1 MDNFKKASQLK
12 LRFNT
17 NKGVLSVE
25 QLWDLTATSL
35 ATLVRS
41 IKSELKN
48 STIEDELSFLSDVI
62 PTKVDVENILRFE
75 IAKDIYL
82 TKKAESE
89 ALRDEKAKKE
99 HNQKIL
105 ELIQNKKEGELQSK
119 SIEELE
125 AMLK

>member
-12 LRFNT
+12 LRFST
-17 NKGVLSVE
+17 NKGILSVE
-25 QLWDLTATSL
+25 QLWDLTPTSL

-62 PTKVDVENILRFE
+62 PTRVDTENLLRFE
-75 IAKDIYL
+75 IAKDVYL

>member
-62 PTKVDVENILRFE
+62 PTKIDVENILRFE
-75 IAKDIYL
+75 IAKDVYL

-119 SIEELE
+119 SVEELE

>member
-119 SIEELE
+119 SVEELE

>member
-12 LRFNT
+12 LRFST

-25 QLWDLTATSL
+25 QLWDLTPTSL

-62 PTKVDVENILRFE
+62 PTKVDVENVLRFE

-89 ALRDEKAKKE
+89 ALREEKAKKE